1 MNLDTK
7 SIGAE
12 TRILLFE
19 GKFGFLNLGQ
29 IYLPCKFCQNGF
41 ELPKFKIY
49 LDGIFGKDIFILKF
63 KLAEFGEFLASSVSY
78 KLL

>member
-29 IYLPCKFCQNGF
+29 IYLACKFRQNDF
-41 ELPKFKIY
+41 ELPKFKN
-49 LDGIFGKDIFILKF
+49 L
-63 KLAEFGEFLASSVSY
+63 S
-78 KLL
+78 